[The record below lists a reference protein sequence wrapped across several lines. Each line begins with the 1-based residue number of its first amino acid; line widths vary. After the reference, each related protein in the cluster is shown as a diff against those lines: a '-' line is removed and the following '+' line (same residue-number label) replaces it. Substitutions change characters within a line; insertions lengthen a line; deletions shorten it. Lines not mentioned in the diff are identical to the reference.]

1 MSKPVKNL
9 LRKEIAKRLDGVRDV
24 AVVSVVG
31 IDGNTN
37 NRLRGELLEKGIRVM
52 VVKNAM
58 GRQAFED
65 MGLGPAA
72 HLLNGP
78 CAIAFGGESVV
89 DIVREI
95 VAKAIPELKVKG
107 AYMEGEVFGP
117 ERVDELSK
125 YPTRAEALGNISCA
139 ATSPGA
145 NLVGALIGPGGVIAG
160 ILKTLEERGEGGEAA
175 EVAEV
180 AGVAEVAA
188 AGEAAEGGDVAE
200 GGE

>member
-37 NRLRGELLEKGIRVM
+37 NRLRGELLDKGIRVM

-58 GRQAFED
+58 ARQAFED
-65 MGLGPAA
+65 LGLGEAA
-72 HLLNGP
+72 GLLDGP
-78 CAIAFGGESVV
+78 CAVAYGGDSVV
-89 DIVREI
+89 DMVREI
-95 VAKAIPELKVKG
+95 MDRAKGIPELQVVG

-125 YPTRAEALGNISCA
+125 YPTRTEALGNLSRA

-145 NLVGALIGPGGVIAG
+145 KLAGALIGPGGVIAG
-160 ILKTLEERGEGGEAA
+160 ILKTLEERDE
-175 EVAEV
+175 
-180 AGVAEVAA
+180 
-188 AGEAAEGGDVAE
+188 
-200 GGE
+200 